1 MSYINSLSASS
12 STYSVNESFSN
23 RRSDIKPGV
32 IELNKI
38 KIRINEGDSLQRIC
52 NKINSKTSLH
62 GVTAKL
68 VRERGHTV
76 ISLSSIKQI
85 DILDRNNILNNI
97 GMRIRAN
104 LARNSLVDGL
114 ILTTLA
120 EHKSSSRYIAQP
132 ISSYLRATSQ
142 QHSAQEEVN
151 EAADDSFVSARSHIS
166 DEEQIADL
174 VEEDDD
180 VAPPFDLQVPVINVL
195 PVVKKIGD
203 TYEEYKKLSK
213 SEQQKLRRVAQV
225 ALYDKKI
232 ADLKINRFSQY
243 DVDFKKLS
251 SEDFFYLYDLQ
262 SISKSRSRKK

>member
-1 MSYINSLSASS
+1 MSYINSVSASS
-12 STYSVNESFSN
+12 STYSVN
-23 RRSDIKPGV
+23 RKLDIKSGI

-38 KIRINEGDSLQRIC
+38 KIRVNAGDSLQRIC

-62 GVTAKL
+62 FVTAKL
-68 VRERGHTV
+68 ARERGHTV

-142 QHSAQEEVN
+142 QHSTQEPVYPEP
-151 EAADDSFVSARSHIS
+151 S
-166 DEEQIADL
+166 
-174 VEEDDD
+174 
-180 VAPPFDLQVPVINVL
+180 VPLCN
-195 PVVKKIGD
+195 
-203 TYEEYKKLSK
+203 T
-213 SEQQKLRRVAQV
+213 QTR
-225 ALYDKKI
+225 LYSC
-232 ADLKINRFSQY
+232 L
-243 DVDFKKLS
+243 L
-251 SEDFFYLYDLQ
+251 
-262 SISKSRSRKK
+262 

>member
-1 MSYINSLSASS
+1 MSYINSVSASS
-12 STYSVNESFSN
+12 GTYSVN
-23 RRSDIKPGV
+23 RKSDIKSGI

-38 KIRINEGDSLQRIC
+38 KIRVNEGDSLQRIC

-76 ISLSSIKQI
+76 ISLSSSKQI
-85 DILDRNNILNNI
+85 DISDRNNILNNI

-114 ILTTLA
+114 ILTSLA
-120 EHKSSSRYIAQP
+120 ECKASSRYIAQP
-132 ISSYLRATSQ
+132 ISSLRSTSQ
-142 QHSAQEEVN
+142 QYSAQEEVN
-151 EAADDSFVSARSHIS
+151 EAADDSFESARSHIS

-174 VEEDDD
+174 VEEEDD
-180 VAPPFDLQVPVINVL
+180 VAPPFGLQVPVINAR

-213 SEQQKLRRVAQV
+213 SEQQKLRRVAQI
-225 ALYDKKI
+225 ALQDKKI